1 MYERI
6 IASDD
11 YADLFDDPFA
21 DEVDDPS
28 PDDTLEEDDDG
39 QPELE
44 QAFEALGL
52 RPRHLDSLNTLN

>member
-21 DEVDDPS
+21 DEVDGPS
-28 PDDTLEEDDDG
+28 PDDTLEEDDD
-39 QPELE
+39 PVTELE

-52 RPRHLDSLNTLN
+52 RPSHLDSLNSIN